1 MPTFFGSSILR
12 LIPAAICEPLQGS
25 WRASVAAFAIS
36 FLSPSLFASAQDR
49 TSLPLPDP
57 PFEGKIN
64 ETFKGSEEDWPKPV
78 TPPAGAPNVVVI
90 LLDDVGFG
98 QPGTFGGPVPTPNI
112 DKLASQGLRYN
123 QFHTTAI
130 CSPTRAALLTG
141 RNHHQV
147 AFGTITELSTGY
159 PGYNSIWPKSTASIA
174 RVLKENGYSTAAW
187 GKWHN
192 APDWETSPIGP
203 FDHWPTSLGFEYW
216 YGFQGGE
223 TSQWEPQLFRNTQR
237 VVTSLRGR

>member
-1 MPTFFGSSILR
+1 VKRPPKILGAIESYPNVECSLAIHGSNFRVRVWGATAFDHPPPLGKLTMPTFFGSSILR

-25 WRASVAAFAIS
+25 WRALVAAFAIS

-112 DKLASQGLRYN
+112 DKLASQGLRYD

-130 CSPTRAALLTG
+130 
-141 RNHHQV
+141 
-147 AFGTITELSTGY
+147 
-159 PGYNSIWPKSTASIA
+159 A
-174 RVLKENGYSTAAW
+174 RRREQ
-187 GKWHN
+187 
-192 APDWETSPIGP
+192 P
-203 FDHWPTSLGFEYW
+203 F
-216 YGFQGGE
+216 
-223 TSQWEPQLFRNTQR
+223 
-237 VVTSLRGR
+237 